1 MAGRK
6 KKVVIHSPQE
16 VEEKRVEL
24 LEGKLDTLSEENTD
38 LSEEVQ
44 ILRDKLDS
52 VNKKMASA
60 TKHIVD
66 RKGKPGTIYTVG
78 EERYEFRF
86 PRYNLDGRDITAE
99 EISKDIELLARF
111 VEMGNAWKI

>member
-1 MAGRK
+1 MPPRK
-6 KKVVIHSPQE
+6 KKVITHTPQE

-24 LEGKLDTLSEENTD
+24 LEGKLNTLSEENTD

-52 VNKKMASA
+52 VNIKMASA

-78 EERYEFRF
+78 EDRYEFQF
-86 PRYNLDGRDITAE
+86 PRYSLDGRKLTAE
-99 EISKDIELLARF
+99 EISKDLELLARF